1 MYKKL
6 DPNDK
11 ASYRTVYFLLLL
23 KVFGKIIHDQL
34 CEYLENFLS
43 KLLCGFRKA
52 HSAQHALF
60 RRIQKWQEEVRVK
73 GGGGVYVGTTL
84 MDLSETCDCL
94 SHDSL
99 IAKLEVYGLDV
110 GSPNL
115 LLDYLSLGKYRTKVG
130 SEIC

>member
-1 MYKKL
+1 
-6 DPNDK
+6 
-11 ASYRTVYFLLLL
+11 
-23 KVFGKIIHDQL
+23 
-34 CEYLENFLS
+34 
-43 KLLCGFRKA
+43 
-52 HSAQHALF
+52 
-60 RRIQKWQEEVRVK
+60 
-73 GGGGVYVGTTL
+73 